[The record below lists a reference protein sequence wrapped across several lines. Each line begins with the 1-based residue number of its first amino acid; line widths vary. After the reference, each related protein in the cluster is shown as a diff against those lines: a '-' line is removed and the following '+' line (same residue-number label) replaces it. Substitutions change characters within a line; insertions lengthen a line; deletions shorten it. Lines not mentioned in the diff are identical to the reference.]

1 MSVTAVIPNWNRRDL
16 LLSLLRDWQGQS
28 IGATQTIV
36 VDNGSTD
43 GSARAAQDQGA
54 RVIALPENRG
64 FAYAVNRGIEAA
76 QTEWIAILNND
87 VHLPVQWLER
97 LLEAARR
104 QQVWFATGRLL
115 RAGESGTL
123 DGSFDLLSR
132 SACAWRAGNGKPDGS
147 QWSGDRVIWS
157 APFTAALFRKSLF
170 EKVGLLDERFE
181 SYLED
186 VDFGLRCAKAGLS
199 GIYVGSVAATHE
211 ASATLGRW
219 NPETVR
225 RIARN
230 QLLLVAKHYPAGWI
244 WRYGWPVFIGQGLW
258 GLVAAKHGAGG
269 AYLRGKW
276 EGFAALRQQP
286 RSLQEPNL
294 DPLLRQSEEQIQT
307 LQRATGY
314 DWFWRLY
321 FLLT

>member
-16 LLSLLRDWQGQS
+16 LLSLLRDWEAQS
-28 IGATQTIV
+28 PAPAETIV

-43 GSARAAQDQGA
+43 GSVEAAKARGA
-54 RVIALPENRG
+54 TVIALPENRG

-76 QTEWIAILNND
+76 RTEWIAVLNND
-87 VHLPVQWLER
+87 VHLPAHWLQR
-97 LLEAARR
+97 LLDDARR
-104 QQVWFATGRLL
+104 HEAWFATGRLL
-115 RAGESGTL
+115 RASDDGTL

-147 QWSGDRVIWS
+147 LWAGDRVIWS
-157 APFTAALFRKSLF
+157 APFTAALFRKALF
-170 EKVGLLDERFE
+170 EKIGLLDERFE

-186 VDFGLRCAKAGLS
+186 VDFGLRCGKAGLS

-244 WRYGWPVFIGQGLW
+244 WRYGWPVLIGQGLW

-286 RSLQEPNL
+286 RTPLEPTL
-294 DPLLRQSEEQIQT
+294 DPVLRQAEEQIQT
-307 LQRATGY
+307 LQREAGY